1 MEDMK
6 RTLLMVVVIFT
17 AFMVIMMIIDEY
29 QKNSQAEAER
39 YIKTFEPGLLTIEK
53 LPDQAPL
60 FCKLTKGSYD
70 YAISLS
76 GTGFATQKDPELSFI
91 VVAELRKNLIVL
103 GQLPE
108 WNTEKNRV
116 LSLDGETF
124 LSVNLYGELQGEVR
138 EIDDRTAFV
147 RLTAWRNSDC
157 IKRKIGTENIIVEE
171 GTNKIADSSYLLDQC
186 PESYL
191 NSASIGLMLQGT
203 CAGSVVCED
212 ARDEVQCNSIEPP
225 YDVCYYERSFL
236 AGAKS
241 GGQCFACPVTEIC
254 SHYTPLF
261 DDSGSDKCTGC
272 AWARAN
278 CKWSGNECRDKLA

>member
-6 RTLLMVVVIFT
+6 RTLLMVVLIFT
-17 AFMVIMMIIDEY
+17 AMMVIMMVINEY
-29 QKNSQAEAER
+29 KNESEAEAER

-53 LPDQAPL
+53 LPERAPL
-60 FCKLTKGSYD
+60 SCKLMGGSYD
-70 YAISLS
+70 YAISLP
-76 GTGFATQKDPELSFI
+76 GIGFATQKDPELSFI
-91 VVAELRKNLIVL
+91 VVAELRKNLMVL

-108 WNTEKNRV
+108 WKAEKNRV
-116 LSLDGETF
+116 LSLEGEPF
-124 LSVNLYGELQGEVR
+124 LSADLYAELHDEVQ

-212 ARDEVQCNSIEPP
+212 ARDEMQCNSIEPP

-241 GGQCFACPVTEIC
+241 GGQCFACPVTETC
-254 SHYTPLF
+254 SDYTPVF

-278 CKWSGNECRDKLA
+278 CEWSGNECRDKPA